1 MLKYK
6 LKQNVIMTIV
16 IIFYFCLI
24 KKKTKISD
32 SILWQTPLYQ
42 HKCQEGKMTN
52 TNATKQFR
60 FHSNSR
66 QT

>member
-32 SILWQTPLYQ
+32 SIL
-42 HKCQEGKMTN
+42 
-52 TNATKQFR
+52 
-60 FHSNSR
+60 
-66 QT
+66 